1 MDNLYK
7 KNRASLL
14 FYWHNLKIK
23 LVGESV
29 IIGVI
34 TGFIIVLFRVVIEK
48 LGEKVGK
55 IYEMLSLRPHFIP
68 LWVIL
73 FIVLGY
79 TLGFMVKKD
88 PMAAGS
94 GIPQVKGVILRKLE
108 MKWF

>member
-48 LGEKVGK
+48 LGEKVAK
-55 IYEMLSLRPHFIP
+55 SMKCSL
-68 LWVIL
+68 
-73 FIVLGY
+73 
-79 TLGFMVKKD
+79 
-88 PMAAGS
+88 
-94 GIPQVKGVILRKLE
+94 
-108 MKWF
+108 